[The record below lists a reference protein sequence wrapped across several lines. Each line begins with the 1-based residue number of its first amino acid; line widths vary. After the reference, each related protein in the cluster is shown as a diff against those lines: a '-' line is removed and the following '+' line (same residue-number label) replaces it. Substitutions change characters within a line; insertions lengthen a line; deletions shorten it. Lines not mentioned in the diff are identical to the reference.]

1 MCMSSRRSSNGLEQR
16 AVVERYRNGKSDKTE
31 AVAAAAALFDEY
43 GTFIRAVIRFQ
54 ARNEFQEDDLFQQ
67 FFLSLVKRPVPAS
80 IDNIKSYLY
89 RAIVN
94 DIIDTARRKAR
105 RRKHFE
111 KLSQDFRNSI
121 HKRVPSHAILGEAR
135 DDAAFVCL
143 TRQLPRR
150 EAQAVTL
157 RYQENRSVSE
167 IAQMMGVDQR
177 TVSHHLAGALR
188 HLRRI
193 CAIE

>member
-1 MCMSSRRSSNGLEQR
+1 M
-16 AVVERYRNGKSDKTE
+16 VERYRNGKSDKTE

-67 FFLSLVKRPVPAS
+67 FFLSLVKHPVPAS
-80 IDNIKSYLY
+80 VDNIKSYLY
-89 RAIVN
+89 RAIAN

-111 KLSQDFRNSI
+111 KLAQEFRNSI
-121 HKRVPSHAILGEAR
+121 HKRVPSHAISGEAH

-150 EAQAVTL
+150 EAEAVTL
-157 RYQENRSVSE
+157 RYQENRSIAE
-167 IAQMMGVDQR
+167 IAHAMGVDQR
-177 TVSHHLAGALR
+177 TVSHYLAGALR

>member
-1 MCMSSRRSSNGLEQR
+1 MAEQ
-16 AVVERYRNGKSDKTE
+16 YRNGKSDKTE
-31 AVAAAAALFDEY
+31 AVAAASTLFHKY

-67 FFLSLVKRPVPAS
+67 FFLALVRKPVPANV
-80 IDNIKSYLY
+80 DNIKSYLY
-89 RAIVN
+89 RAIAN

-105 RRKHFE
+105 RRRHFE
-111 KLSQDFRNSI
+111 KLAQEFRNSI
-121 HKRVPSHAILGEAR
+121 HKRAPSHAILGEE
-135 DDAAFVCL
+135 DDNAAFVCL

-150 EAQAVTL
+150 EAEAVTL
-157 RYQENRSVSE
+157 RYQDNRSISE
-167 IAQMMGVDQR
+167 IAQMMGVDRR
-177 TVSHHLAGALR
+177 TVSHYLTAALR